1 MFYSEYV
8 LAKKGPLGKVWLAAH
23 WNKKLTRAMIAK
35 SDVVEA
41 CLSIIKPA
49 APLALRTSGHL
60 LLGVVRI
67 HDSKQKSL
75 MNDCSEALIKIKVWY
90 CMYDFHFNMYLACLP
105 PWSGRPSHQQYAG
118 IL

>member
-35 SDVVEA
+35 SDVIEA
-41 CLSIIKPA
+41 CQSIMKPP

-75 MNDCSEALIKIKVWY
+75 MNDCSEALIKIKVIISHLCSHCSW
-90 CMYDFHFNMYLACLP
+90 HFALVL
-105 PWSGRPSHQQYAG
+105 W
-118 IL
+118 IFL

>member
-35 SDVVEA
+35 SDVIEA
-41 CLSIIKPA
+41 CQSIIKPA

-75 MNDCSEALIKIKVWY
+75 MNDCSEALIKIKVLTLFSVIHDVARVPTWP
-90 CMYDFHFNMYLACLP
+90 C
-105 PWSGRPSHQQYAG
+105 
-118 IL
+118 

>member
-1 MFYSEYV
+1 MRVCSRVE
-8 LAKKGPLGKVWLAAH
+8 VWLAAH

-41 CLSIIKPA
+41 CDSIIKPA

-67 HDSKQKSL
+67 HDSKQKNL
-75 MNDCSEALIKIKVWY
+75 MNDCSEALIKIKVPVFSCFFVFTVCWRSWR
-90 CMYDFHFNMYLACLP
+90 ACAAF
-105 PWSGRPSHQQYAG
+105 WRERRVV
-118 IL
+118 